1 MFLRFTYIKNRRS
14 QIIVGHMPSAIL
26 KITITSQSVIM
37 NTIQNA
43 TDANFSQH
51 YSVKSSQLLAVLTVA
66 LKNET
71 RWSISQSIQSIQ
83 AWKAHL
89 LRAVNQDAARHEIL
103 ENLDPQ
109 AVLVVMDW
117 AMKFLPRKF

>member
-1 MFLRFTYIKNRRS
+1 MFLRFTYLKNRRS

-51 YSVKSSQLLAVLTVA
+51 YCVKSSQLLVVLTVA

-71 RWSISQSIQSIQ
+71 RWS
-83 AWKAHL
+83 
-89 LRAVNQDAARHEIL
+89 
-103 ENLDPQ
+103 
-109 AVLVVMDW
+109 
-117 AMKFLPRKF
+117 MKFHSQFRVLKLGRPMSFAL

>member
-1 MFLRFTYIKNRRS
+1 
-14 QIIVGHMPSAIL
+14 
-26 KITITSQSVIM
+26 M